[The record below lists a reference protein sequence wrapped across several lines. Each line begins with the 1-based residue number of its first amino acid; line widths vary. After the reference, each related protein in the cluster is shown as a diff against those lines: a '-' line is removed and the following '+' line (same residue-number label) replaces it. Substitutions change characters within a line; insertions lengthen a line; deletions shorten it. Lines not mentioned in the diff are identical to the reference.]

1 MSVRVVARVRPL
13 LTTENDKDVIVQ
25 ACDGS
30 DGRTTIVKLPN
41 PKNFSENYTFDF
53 NSVYGELSTQ
63 QELFEAEGRRLGLKY
78 ENSTE
83 HVSSCANDQAPFP
96 GV

>member
-13 LTTENDKDVIVQ
+13 LPTENDKDVIVQ

-30 DGRTTIVKLPN
+30 DGRTTVVKLPN

-53 NSVYGELSTQ
+53 SSVYGELSTQ
-63 QELFEAEGRRLGLKY
+63 QEVFEAEGKCLHSKGRK
-78 ENSTE
+78 
-83 HVSSCANDQAPFP
+83 
-96 GV
+96 